1 MGVIRI
7 KDMEFYGY
15 HGVSS
20 AEKAL
25 GTRFQVDLELFTDTA
40 SPARTDD
47 LSLTINYEQVFDVVR
62 DFLTNER
69 FHLIETLAER
79 LVDEIYNRFSP
90 RGVCVRVRK
99 VSPPIPGHIG
109 FIEVET
115 KRGICSD
122 E

>member
-7 KDMEFYGY
+7 KNMEFYGY

-20 AEKAL
+20 AEKTL

-40 SPARTDD
+40 SPARNDD
-47 LSLTINYEQVFDVVR
+47 LSLTINYERVYEVVS
-62 DFLTNER
+62 DFLTKDK

-79 LVDEIYNRFSP
+79 LVDKIYNRFSP
-90 RGVCVRVRK
+90 RGVRVRVRK
-99 VSPPIPGHIG
+99 MSPPIPGHIG
-109 FIEVET
+109 FIEIET